1 MLFNFFK
8 KIKKDQL
15 YILKNTYN
23 GIMANIS
30 IGDIVYI
37 ISVNGN
43 VCEIYCPRT
52 DRVFLETRKTF
63 LKMNSC
69 FKLVSE

>member
-1 MLFNFFK
+1 MLFNLFK

-15 YILKNTYN
+15 YMLKNKYN
-23 GIMANIS
+23 GVMTNID
-30 IGDIVYI
+30 IGDVVYI

-52 DRVFLETRKTF
+52 DRVFLETRKAF
-63 LKMNSC
+63 LKRDSC
-69 FKLVSE
+69 FKLLSE